1 MFRIIAVLA
10 ACALGQP
17 ALAQAVYK
25 CTAEGKIEFRDR
37 PCEHGDAVQLHV
49 PPAPPAGPASDAARR
64 DRDTLLQMQK
74 LRLAQEQHDERMR
87 TSAAREAR
95 AEAREQRALDAQ
107 RRNCAKGRLREK
119 WAVEDRARLDGDG
132 AAAEAARVKARRQAE
147 TLAVECP
154 A

>member
-1 MFRIIAVLA
+1 MFRVIAVLA
-10 ACALGQP
+10 ACALVQP

-49 PPAPPAGPASDAARR
+49 PPAPQAGPAQDASQR
-64 DRDTLLQMQK
+64 DSETLVRLQK
-74 LRLAQEQHDERMR
+74 LRLAQEQHDERTR
-87 TSAAREAR
+87 VSAAREAR

-107 RRNCAKGRLREK
+107 RRNCARLRLREK
-119 WAVEDRARLDGDG
+119 WAVEDRARLVDAG